1 MLTLEDQEANRQD
14 RLSEAGMMPACP
26 FCHKPRVER
35 SDYIRCSPCATN
47 WLDGEDIS
55 KDPRIERSSEM
66 VESQRKASKPAGR
79 QGTE

>member
-1 MLTLEDQEANRQD
+1 MLTLEDQEANRQE
-14 RLSEAGMMPACP
+14 RLNEAGTMPPCP

-35 SDYIRCSPCATN
+35 SDYIRCPPCATN

-55 KDPRIERSSEM
+55 KDPRIERYSEM